1 MNKVKI
7 VLSYNIIY
15 MPAKRKITIKKKVKE
30 VKNDEKITEIEE
42 NPVSFVEEN
51 EISDVEIPSGTVFHD
66 EEEIFVKKTTKW
78 TKYKKS
84 KVIWDIGWT
93 KVEKSVWRI
102 RFEAQ
107 VAPYPLFMLPE
118 DIRKYLI
125 RNGFT
130 SNLYLKDKE
139 WLEKHNVDMEI
150 VEKLKQFLTE
160 RL

>member
-1 MNKVKI
+1 MA
-7 VLSYNIIY
+7 
-15 MPAKRKITIKKKVKE
+15 AKRKITIKKKVKE
-30 VKNDEKITEIEE
+30 VEKTPVVEEKTPEIDE
-42 NPVSFVEEN
+42 NAVSTVVEN

-66 EEEIFVKKTTKW
+66 EEEIFLKKSTKG

-93 KVEKSVWRI
+93 KVEKPVWRI
-102 RFEAQ
+102 KFEAQ

-125 RNGFT
+125 KKWFN
-130 SNLYLKDKE
+130 SEIYKKDKE

>member
-1 MNKVKI
+1 V
-7 VLSYNIIY
+7 
-15 MPAKRKITIKKKVKE
+15 
-30 VKNDEKITEIEE
+30 
-42 NPVSFVEEN
+42 EN
-51 EISDVEIPSGTVFHD
+51 EISDAEDLSGTIIHT
-66 EEEIFVKKTTKW
+66 EQEIGLKKLTKW
-78 TKYKKS
+78 TKFKKS

-93 KVEKSVWRI
+93 KVEKPVWRI
-102 RFEAQ
+102 KFEAQ

-125 RNGFT
+125 KKWFN
-130 SNLYLKDKE
+130 SEIYKKDKE

>member
-1 MNKVKI
+1 
-7 VLSYNIIY
+7 
-15 MPAKRKITIKKKVKE
+15 MPAKRKITIKKKVKNVE
-30 VKNDEKITEIEE
+30 NEAKMEE
-42 NPVSFVEEN
+42 TPVSFVEEN
-51 EISDVEIPSGTVFHD
+51 EISDTEIASGTIIHW
-66 EEEIFVKKTTKW
+66 EQEIGLKKTTKW

-93 KVEKSVWRI
+93 KVEKPVWRI
-102 RFEAQ
+102 KFEAQ

-125 RNGFT
+125 KKWFN
-130 SNLYLKDKE
+130 SEIYKKDKE

>member
-1 MNKVKI
+1 MA
-7 VLSYNIIY
+7 
-15 MPAKRKITIKKKVKE
+15 AKRKITIKKKVKE
-30 VKNDEKITEIEE
+30 VEKTPVVEEKTPEIDE
-42 NPVSFVEEN
+42 NAVSTVVEN

-66 EEEIFVKKTTKW
+66 EEEIFLKKSTKW

-93 KVEKSVWRI
+93 KVEKPVWRI
-102 RFEAQ
+102 KFEAQ

-125 RNGFT
+125 KKWFN
-130 SNLYLKDKE
+130 SEIYKKDKE

>member
-1 MNKVKI
+1 
-7 VLSYNIIY
+7 
-15 MPAKRKITIKKKVKE
+15 MPVKRKITIKKKTKE
-30 VKNDEKITEIEE
+30 VEKTPKIDENT
-42 NPVSFVEEN
+42 VSFVEEN
-51 EISDVEIPSGTVFHD
+51 EISDTEITSGTTVHQ
-66 EEEIFVKKTTKW
+66 EQEIFLKKSTKW
-78 TKYKKS
+78 TKFKKS

-93 KVEKSVWRI
+93 KVEKPVWRI
-102 RFEAQ
+102 KFEAQ

-125 RNGFT
+125 KKWFN
-130 SNLYLKDKE
+130 SEIYKKDKE